1 MSFYLAYFTNIKNR
15 KAPNIFFFKDN
26 FLFNYSNNAEN
37 KLFGLN
43 NSPIKNPVVLALSYI
58 KHFNIEDV
66 EIVLPYQEENLL
78 DEACNCIASY
88 LVDHDNS
95 IGLLTDNSSFYEDY
109 EQIIHKYGITCSV
122 PQLIVKKCAPIK
134 AKQEPK
140 FKPAKGLDVRFCFI
154 PKEQHG
160 TPKKNQPLYTLEQKS
175 DLESGL
181 SMDKPFKDIL
191 MGYLIESGKT
201 NSEVYNKGG
210 ISRQVFSNIFT
221 KKDFI
226 PKKDTVIC
234 IIIGLE
240 LPYNEAI
247 KLLECAG
254 YTLSR
259 SIVLDT
265 VVMKYL
271 KRGTY
276 DLFEIN
282 AELDERG
289 CPLLGWK
296 PREY

>member
-1 MSFYLAYFTNIKNR
+1 MSFYLAYSTDIKNR

-26 FLFNYSNNAEN
+26 FLFNYSNDAEN
-37 KLFGLN
+37 KLFDLN
-43 NSPIKNPVVLALSYI
+43 NSPIKNPVVFALSYI

-66 EIVLPYQEENLL
+66 EIVLPYQDENLL
-78 DEACNCIASY
+78 DEACNSIASY

-95 IGLLTDNSSFYEDY
+95 IGLLTDNSSFHEDY
-109 EQIIHKYGITCSV
+109 EQIIHKYGITCSA
-122 PQLIVKKCAPIK
+122 PQLVFKVCAPIR
-134 AKQEPK
+134 AKPEPK
-140 FKPAKGLDVRFCFI
+140 SKETLRFEACFS
-154 PKEQHG
+154 PS
-160 TPKKNQPLYTLEQKS
+160 PKKQRESIKKKQILYTLEPEP

-240 LPYNEAI
+240 FPYNEAI

-296 PREY
+296 PRDN